1 MIPSQPKMLS
11 ELMIDRREFNNLVNV
26 YESNSSVLKYEISKY
41 EYPPGSNQFVCYKEY
56 NVPKRL
62 SEVEDFIKEIIRE
75 LYITNQAKHPCT
87 VELLYFDLSDGNN
100 SPIIIKR
107 FYEHES
113 LLNCFEDS
121 DKKYSKWGK
130 KYGPPNFEGTIYTL
144 LMYRIARG
152 LRYLHHLKI
161 LHRDLN
167 LSKILIDENFSPHIS
182 GFGHSKIFD
191 DNQQHS
197 QIYGSLIFMA
207 PEVRQSD
214 RKRQFSFPADVFALA
229 LIFYC
234 ICEGKNYKPDLELQ
248 KMSIIK
254 DDEKRWQE
262 ARKVLN
268 ARCKNKKMPGFEKT
282 PEKLQELIMKMWEY
296 KASDRPT
303 MDQVCATLENEEYW
317 FDRTDR
323 DTFIACKNEIDEYE
337 KIQIPLV
344 TKCPPSFVEEA
355 EEGLKRALNVQDDK
369 KPEVNI
375 LTNYSYSQLQSVL
388 ELCKRWNKDAEFAL
402 GMVYY
407 TGFKGIPRD
416 YVTAAKLFLRAKEHG
431 SPEADEMLLSI
442 MQQAKLLE
450 ETGNEA
456 RAKLL
461 QAMMSEA
468 SGRREEAFLLYAE
481 SAKRGSL
488 AARGRL
494 GSLLLK
500 SGNMVQ
506 EAEELLRQAAGWKLE
521 DEGGETDI
529 NERKIA
535 LFNLGSLNL
544 YVKKEFNESIEIFEE
559 LLKMEFPDAAACLAV
574 AYRKLGNNEKEN
586 EFLKIAAEQFSNNYA
601 KLY

>member
-1 MIPSQPKMLS
+1 M
-11 ELMIDRREFNNLVNV
+11 
-26 YESNSSVLKYEISKY
+26 
-41 EYPPGSNQFVCYKEY
+41 
-56 NVPKRL
+56 
-62 SEVEDFIKEIIRE
+62 
-75 LYITNQAKHPCT
+75 
-87 VELLYFDLSDGNN
+87 
-100 SPIIIKR
+100 
-107 FYEHES
+107 
-113 LLNCFEDS
+113 
-121 DKKYSKWGK
+121 
-130 KYGPPNFEGTIYTL
+130 
-144 LMYRIARG
+144 
-152 LRYLHHLKI
+152 
-161 LHRDLN
+161 
-167 LSKILIDENFSPHIS
+167 
-182 GFGHSKIFD
+182 
-191 DNQQHS
+191 
-197 QIYGSLIFMA
+197 
-207 PEVRQSD
+207 
-214 RKRQFSFPADVFALA
+214 
-229 LIFYC
+229 
-234 ICEGKNYKPDLELQ
+234 
-248 KMSIIK
+248 
-254 DDEKRWQE
+254 
-262 ARKVLN
+262 
-268 ARCKNKKMPGFEKT
+268 
-282 PEKLQELIMKMWEY
+282 
-296 KASDRPT
+296 
-303 MDQVCATLENEEYW
+303 
-317 FDRTDR
+317 
-323 DTFIACKNEIDEYE
+323 
-337 KIQIPLV
+337 
-344 TKCPPSFVEEA
+344 
-355 EEGLKRALNVQDDK
+355 
-369 KPEVNI
+369 
-375 LTNYSYSQLQSVL
+375 TNYSYSQLQSVL

-431 SPEADEMLLSI
+431 SLEADEMLLSI

-544 YVKKEFNESIEIFEE
+544 YVKEEFNESIEIFEE